1 MNATLMCG
9 AATLLFTVAAA
20 SGEPMPDSKST
31 PTITREDY
39 RGWPDT
45 YRLTNGRIEAAVLT
59 AIGPRIIE
67 LKAAGGKNLFHVRD
81 AEAGGHGEAEWVFRG
96 GWRLWIAP
104 ERRATTYVPDNVSA
118 TADIVGGTT
127 LRVTGPPQPE
137 AGIQKVIEVSLDP
150 VEPRLHLVSHIRN
163 ISKQP
168 VTYSAWS
175 LSVMR
180 PGGRAFVPLDVGE
193 LEAFDATRMLRLWSY
208 AEVGDPRYRFGDRL
222 VQIDHSKVRPAP
234 PGQSGRRDDESKIG
248 VDSSQGWA
256 AYLLDD
262 TLYLKRFPHDAA
274 GHYPDGGSTIEI
286 YSSAEFLEVE
296 QLSPLTT
303 LQPGEEIVFPEDWWV
318 FPGVSVPTE
327 ERAALTTLQSYV
339 GRLPTL

>member
-20 SGEPMPDSKST
+20 SGESMPDSKST
-31 PTITREDY
+31 PTITREVY

-59 AIGPRIIE
+59 AVGPRIIE

-104 ERRATTYVPDNVSA
+104 ERRATTYVPDNVPASA
-118 TADIVGGTT
+118 EVVGGTT
-127 LRVTGPPQPE
+127 LRVTGPAQPE

-150 VEPRLHLVSHIRN
+150 IEPRLHLVSHIRN
-163 ISKQP
+163 ISKLP

-208 AEVGDPRYRFGDRL
+208 AEVGAPRYRFRVRW
-222 VQIDHSKVRPAP
+222 VQVDHSKGSPAP
-234 PGQSGRRDDESKIG
+234 TGQD
-248 VDSSQGWA
+248 GWC
-256 AYLLDD
+256 
-262 TLYLKRFPHDAA
+262 
-274 GHYPDGGSTIEI
+274 
-286 YSSAEFLEVE
+286 
-296 QLSPLTT
+296 
-303 LQPGEEIVFPEDWWV
+303 
-318 FPGVSVPTE
+318 
-327 ERAALTTLQSYV
+327 
-339 GRLPTL
+339 